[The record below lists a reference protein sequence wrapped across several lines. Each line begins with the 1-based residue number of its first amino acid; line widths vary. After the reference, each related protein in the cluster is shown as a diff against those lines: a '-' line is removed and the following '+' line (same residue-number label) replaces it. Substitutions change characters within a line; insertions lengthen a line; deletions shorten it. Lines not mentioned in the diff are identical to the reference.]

1 MLLQGTWC
9 NLRESD
15 DEGLQT
21 QLFED
26 WKYLIHNL
34 VGKKM
39 LKEMHKIPHLDS
51 NAQSLLQFW
60 DLWHNNMVKSIF
72 GPRVYCYKEPK
83 HKTSF
88 FLNC

>member
-1 MLLQGTWC
+1 MLMQGTWC
-9 NLRESD
+9 KLCESD

-21 QLFED
+21 QLFEG

-34 VGKKM
+34 EGEKV
-39 LKEMHKIPHLDS
+39 LKEMHKMPHFVSD
-51 NAQSLLQFW
+51 AQSLLWFW

-83 HKTSF
+83 Q
-88 FLNC
+88 